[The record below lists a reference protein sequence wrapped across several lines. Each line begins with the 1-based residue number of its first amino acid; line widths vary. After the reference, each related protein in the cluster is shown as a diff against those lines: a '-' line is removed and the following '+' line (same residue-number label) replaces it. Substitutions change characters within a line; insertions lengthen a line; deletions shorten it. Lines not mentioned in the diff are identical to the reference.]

1 MERAIAH
8 LNIVGFRAAVA
19 ALEDK
24 TLLGRPY
31 AIAGGR
37 GGRAV
42 VWDVSR
48 AALDGGV
55 KPGMALALAERLV
68 RDLAVIPPNPA
79 ACQKVNGFLETVI
92 ARYAPVWQ
100 NDGGGNLYL
109 DITGTKKLFGPPA
122 DCTWRVSK
130 EINKE
135 IGLKMAAAAAA
146 NKLTCKV
153 ASRTIRPVGFVD
165 IHPGDEAA
173 FLANKRLAL
182 LPGMGPLLMRTAA
195 VAGFKE
201 IGEIA
206 ALGKGEAISLFGK
219 RGLLLREFALG
230 IDDSPVEGGGG
241 KRRIKRKADFPEDVL
256 DEEIIRGALALLV
269 ENGGLEMRRD
279 KLGAGAVCMALVYS
293 DGAELSGRERSKRLL
308 VLEKDILAAA
318 ERVYRKIAER
328 RVRISS
334 ICVSLEDLA
343 PLGYEADL
351 FSFDNEAKEWRL
363 QRAVDLIHE
372 RYGNNA
378 VKRGIVLAAETM
390 NEERQLLPDRGVAP
404 WDCKSGKPYFRV

>member
-24 TLLGRPY
+24 RLLGRPY
-31 AIAGGR
+31 AIAGGK

-48 AALDGGV
+48 TALEGGV
-55 KPGMALALAERLV
+55 KPGMVLAAAERLV
-68 RDLAVIPPNPA
+68 RDLAVLPPNPA
-79 ACQKVNGFLETVI
+79 ACQKVNGFLETLI

-130 EINKE
+130 EVKKE
-135 IGLKMAAAAAA
+135 IGLEMAAAAAI

-153 ASRTIRPVGFVD
+153 ASRVIRPVGFLD

-173 FLANKRLAL
+173 FLANKNLAL

-195 VAGFKE
+195 VAGFRK

-206 ALGKGEAISLFGK
+206 ALGGGEAVSLFGRK
-219 RGLLLREFALG
+219 GLLLRDSALG
-230 IDDSPVEGGGG
+230 IDDSPVEGGAG
-241 KRRIKRKADFPEDVL
+241 KRRIKLRADFPEDVI
-256 DEEIIRGALALLV
+256 DEEIIRGALASLV
-269 ENGGLEMRRD
+269 EDGGLQMRRD
-279 KLGAGAVCMALVYS
+279 KLGARTVCLALVYS
-293 DGAELSGRERSKRLL
+293 DGVALSGRERSKRLL
-308 VLEKDILAAA
+308 ILEKDILAAA
-318 ERVYRKIAER
+318 ERVYRKTAER

-334 ICVSLEDLA
+334 ICISLEDLA

-351 FSFDNEAKEWRL
+351 FSFEDETKEWRL
-363 QRAVDLIHE
+363 QKAVDLIHD
-372 RYGNNA
+372 RYGNRA
-378 VKRGIVLAAETM
+378 VMRGIVF
-390 NEERQLLPDRGVAP
+390 RG
-404 WDCKSGKPYFRV
+404 CHIGC

>member
-24 TLLGRPY
+24 RLLGRPY
-31 AIAGGR
+31 AIAGGK

-42 VWDVSR
+42 VWDVSH

-55 KPGMALALAERLV
+55 KPGMALATAERLV
-68 RDLAVIPPNPA
+68 RGLAVLPPNPS

-122 DCTWRVSK
+122 DCTWRVSE
-130 EINKE
+130 EIKDT
-135 IGLKMAAAAAA
+135 IGLEMAATAAI

-153 ASRTIRPVGFVD
+153 ASRVIRPVGFLD

-173 FLANKRLAL
+173 FLANKNLAF

-195 VAGFKE
+195 VAGFRE

-206 ALGKGEAISLFGK
+206 ALGRGEAVSLFGR
-219 RGLLLREFALG
+219 RGLLLRDSALG
-230 IDDSPVEGGGG
+230 IDDSPVEGGKG
-241 KRRIKRKADFPEDVL
+241 KRRIKRRADFPEDVI
-256 DEEIIRGALALLV
+256 DEEIIRGALASLV
-269 ENGGLEMRRD
+269 EDGGLQMRRD
-279 KLGAGAVCMALVYS
+279 KLGARTVCLALVYS
-293 DGAELSGRERSKRLL
+293 DGVALSGRERSKRLL

-318 ERVYRKIAER
+318 ERVYRKTAER

-351 FSFDNEAKEWRL
+351 FSFEDEVKEWRL
-363 QRAVDLIHE
+363 QRALDLIHD
-372 RYGNNA
+372 RYGTGA
-378 VKRGIVLAAETM
+378 VMRGIAF
-390 NEERQLLPDRGVAP
+390 R
-404 WDCKSGKPYFRV
+404 DCHIGC

>member
-24 TLLGRPY
+24 RLLGRPY
-31 AIAGGR
+31 AIAGGK

-55 KPGMALALAERLV
+55 KPGMALAAAERLV
-68 RDLAVIPPNPA
+68 RDLAVLPPNPA
-79 ACQKVNGFLETVI
+79 ACQKVNGVLETVI

-122 DCTWRVSK
+122 DCTWRVSE
-130 EINKE
+130 EIKDT
-135 IGLKMAAAAAA
+135 IGLEMAAAAAI

-153 ASRTIRPVGFVD
+153 ASRVIRPVGFLD

-173 FLANKRLAL
+173 FLANKKLAL
-182 LPGMGPLLMRTAA
+182 LPGMGPLLTRTAA
-195 VAGFKE
+195 VAGFRE

-206 ALGKGEAISLFGK
+206 ALGRGEAVSLFGK
-219 RGLLLREFALG
+219 KGLLLRDSALG
-230 IDDSPVEGGGG
+230 IDDSPVEGGAG
-241 KRRIKRKADFPEDVL
+241 KRQIKRRADFPEDVI
-256 DEEIIRGALALLV
+256 DEEIIRGALASLV
-269 ENGGLEMRRD
+269 EDGGLQMRRD
-279 KLGAGAVCMALVYS
+279 KLGARMVCLALVYS
-293 DGAELSGRERSKRLL
+293 DGVALSGRERSKRLL

-318 ERVYRKIAER
+318 ERVYRKSAER

-334 ICVSLEDLA
+334 IRISLEDLA

-351 FSFDNEAKEWRL
+351 FSFEDEAKEWRL
-363 QRAVDLIHE
+363 QRAVDLIHD
-372 RYGNNA
+372 RYGNRA
-378 VKRGIVLAAETM
+378 VMRGIVF
-390 NEERQLLPDRGVAP
+390 RG
-404 WDCKSGKPYFRV
+404 CHIGC

>member
-24 TLLGRPY
+24 SLLGRPY
-31 AIAGGR
+31 AIAGGK

-48 AALDGGV
+48 AALEGGV
-55 KPGMALALAERLV
+55 KPGMALMAAERLV
-68 RDLAVIPPNPA
+68 RDLAVLSPNPA

-100 NDGGGNLYL
+100 NDSGGNLYL

-130 EINKE
+130 EIKDT
-135 IGLKMAAAAAA
+135 IGLEMAAAAAI

-153 ASRTIRPVGFVD
+153 ASRVIRPVGFVD
-165 IHPGDEAA
+165 IHPGDEAV
-173 FLANKRLAL
+173 FLANKNLVL

-195 VAGFKE
+195 VAGFRE

-206 ALGKGEAISLFGK
+206 ALGRGEAVSLFGK
-219 RGLLLREFALG
+219 KGLLLRDSALG
-230 IDDSPVEGGGG
+230 IDDSPVEGGTG
-241 KRRIKRKADFPEDVL
+241 KRQIKRKADFPEDVI
-256 DEEIIRGALALLV
+256 DEEIIRGALASLV
-269 ENGGLEMRRD
+269 EDGGLQMRRD
-279 KLGAGAVCMALVYS
+279 KLGARTVCLALFYS
-293 DGAELSGRERSKRLL
+293 DGVALNGRERSKRPL

-318 ERVYRKIAER
+318 ERVYRKTAER

-351 FSFDNEAKEWRL
+351 FSFEDESKEWRL
-363 QRAVDLIHE
+363 QRALDLIHD
-372 RYGNNA
+372 RYGNRA
-378 VKRGIVLAAETM
+378 VMRGMVFMGCHI
-390 NEERQLLPDRGVAP
+390 G
-404 WDCKSGKPYFRV
+404 C

>member
-19 ALEDK
+19 ALEDNR
-24 TLLGRPY
+24 LRGRPY
-31 AIAGGR
+31 AIAGGK

-55 KPGMALALAERLV
+55 KPGMALAAAERLV
-68 RDLAVIPPNPA
+68 RDLAVLPPNPA
-79 ACQKVNGFLETVI
+79 ACQQVNGFLETVI

-130 EINKE
+130 EIKKE
-135 IGLKMAAAAAA
+135 IGLEMAAAVAV

-153 ASRTIRPVGFVD
+153 ASRVIRPVGFVD

-173 FLANKRLAL
+173 FLAPKNLAF
-182 LPGMGPLLMRTAA
+182 LPGMGPLLMRLAA
-195 VAGFKE
+195 VAGFRE

-206 ALGKGEAISLFGK
+206 ALSKGEAVSLFGR
-219 RGLLLREFALG
+219 RGLLLRDSALG
-230 IDDSPVEGGGG
+230 IDDSPVEGGAG
-241 KRRIKRKADFPEDVL
+241 KLRIKRKADFPEDVIN
-256 DEEIIRGALALLV
+256 EEIIRGALTSLV
-269 ENGGLEMRRD
+269 ENVGLQMRRD
-279 KLGAGAVCMALVYS
+279 KLGARAVCLALVYS
-293 DGAELSGRERSKRLL
+293 DGVALSGRERSKRLL

-318 ERVYRKIAER
+318 ERVYLKTADR
-328 RVRISS
+328 RIRISS

-343 PLGYEADL
+343 SLGYEADL
-351 FSFDNEAKEWRL
+351 FSFEDEAREWRL
-363 QRAVDLIHE
+363 QRAVDLIHN
-372 RYGNNA
+372 RYGNGA
-378 VKRGIVLAAETM
+378 VTRGIVLW
-390 NEERQLLPDRGVAP
+390 N
-404 WDCKSGKPYFRV
+404 CKPGKPHFIT